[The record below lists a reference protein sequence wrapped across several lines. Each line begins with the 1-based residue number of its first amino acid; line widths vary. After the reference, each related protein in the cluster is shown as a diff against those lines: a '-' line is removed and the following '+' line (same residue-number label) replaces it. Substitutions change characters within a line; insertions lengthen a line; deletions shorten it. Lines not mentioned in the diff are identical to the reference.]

1 MVPSLPM
8 LLLFLFFFN
17 LLITIEHHTVVRWQQ
32 EIAPAAWIMYS
43 LLQNHPR
50 PPKKDINSKW
60 CALNGDLKVTWCGSR
75 FLPRGVGFMGK
86 EHWYPLTGNRSDA
99 LWQENSLPGCCSSR
113 KEEGKKNLLH
123 INFAAK
129 CQRVLKKFTDYLKY
143 NKIKGERWFKISSDS
158 KIVPCIVDHYWLPK
172 QNLEFPGKPSRS
184 SMTDDGSVIL

>member
-1 MVPSLPM
+1 MNYVFSFAKPP
-8 LLLFLFFFN
+8 
-17 LLITIEHHTVVRWQQ
+17 
-32 EIAPAAWIMYS
+32 P
-43 LLQNHPR
+43 

-123 INFAAK
+123 MNFAAK